1 MKGLFMALEWLKT
14 ILGDTYTDE
23 IDKKVSDQIGKSF
36 VSKEDFNKANES
48 KKTLETQVSEK
59 DKLLGERD
67 AQLEALKKVDAAGL
81 QAEIT
86 KLQEANQTTKTE
98 YEAKLKETQLEYKLE
113 NLLIKEGAVNVK
125 AVKALLDA
133 SKISLDGENL
143 LGVDEQ
149 LKSIKE
155 SEKWAFGAS
164 TQTNSGK
171 EHDGAGG
178 GEKTVNDELREMMF
192 PTK

>member
-1 MKGLFMALEWLKT
+1 MALEWLKT
-14 ILGDTYTDE
+14 ILGENYTDE

-36 VSKEDFNKANES
+36 VSKEDFNTTNEA
-48 KKTLETQVSEK
+48 KKTLDAQ
-59 DKLLGERD
+59 LLERD
-67 AQLEALKKVDAAGL
+67 KQLEALKKIDAEGL
-81 QAEIT
+81 QAQIA
-86 KLQEANQTTKTE
+86 KLQEENQTTKTD
-98 YEAKLKETQLEYKLE
+98 YETKLKETQLEYKLE
-113 NLLIKEGAVNVK
+113 NRLIKEGAVNVK

-164 TQTNSGK
+164 TQTITGQ
-171 EHDGAGG
+171 EQGG
-178 GEKTVNDELREMMF
+178 GTPTEKTARDEMREMMF